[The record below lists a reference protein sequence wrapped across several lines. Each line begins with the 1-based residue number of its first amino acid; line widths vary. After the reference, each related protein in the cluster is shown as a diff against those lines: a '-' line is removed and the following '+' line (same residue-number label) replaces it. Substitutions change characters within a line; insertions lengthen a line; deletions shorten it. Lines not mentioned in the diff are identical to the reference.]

1 MLRKIKGTSS
11 AIPVTTLVFEL
22 NRTVRSENTNAS
34 QLRIATVNEIRDKA
48 FPEAIQIN
56 RCLKDTNITK

>member
-1 MLRKIKGTSS
+1 MKGTSS
-11 AIPVTTLVFEL
+11 AIPVVTLLLEL
-22 NRTVRSENTNAS
+22 NSSVRSENTNAN

-56 RCLKDTNITK
+56 RRLKDTNNTK